1 MARQADRLAIVG
13 LLCLHQYQK
22 SQSILNRQ
30 IGLSFKFVESS
41 MVNHKFQVGE
51 SWCFSLALNGIL
63 DFGVAFVFQSFLNCG
78 KGGCHKQFG
87 VGHLTQVFY
96 D

>member
-1 MARQADRLAIVG
+1 M
-13 LLCLHQYQK
+13 
-22 SQSILNRQ
+22 
-30 IGLSFKFVESS
+30 ESS

-63 DFGVAFVFQSFLNCG
+63 DFGVTFVFQSFLNCG
-78 KGGCHKQFG
+78 KGGLSQFG